1 MFEIKEK
8 IIHRL
13 TQMPTDKAKKDKK
26 DINSLIFYLLLI
38 CVHLRASMDNFS

>member
-26 DINSLIFYLLLI
+26 DVNSLIILLSSSYL
-38 CVHLRASMDNFS
+38 CASAFIYG